1 MSSASQSLSRSPA
14 YRKKFASHYLHFASH
29 CLHLTKAVP
38 SSPSVVEATTIWI
51 TTAMIRTP
59 TTSVKIKSSRMGDYY
74 RLSNAGKHHAESR
87 QNKSKKAKLFE
98 HIALQ

>member
-1 MSSASQSLSRSPA
+1 MSSASQSLSRSLA
-14 YRKKFASHYLHFASH
+14 YRRKFASH

-59 TTSVKIKSSRMGDYY
+59 TTSVEIISSRMGDHY
-74 RLSNAGKHHAESR
+74 RLSNTGEYHAESS
-87 QNKSKKAKLFE
+87 QDKSEKAKLFE
-98 HIALQ
+98 HITLQ